1 MQDFL
6 IQILCTLCVWLLQ
19 ACYTVLKVFYMLAG
33 LRDVATTD
41 GFEGNLLNYVL
52 FSTSSPVV
60 NVFLN
65 VFVISVGT
73 TCLFLIVA
81 IIKNMVTNK
90 QPMTNLLAKAAGSI
104 LATLAVFLIAILGIN
119 IVTII
124 LQQVNLAFGISSEA
138 SVIAIILNGS
148 IEAEVGEY
156 FTQHN
161 GQGFIRWGTIAE
173 LEDRILQGD
182 FSYNAFF
189 SSLNLDDNIFSWPNG
204 FYNAN
209 GVIIT
214 STFNEWQCF
223 FTSVAL
229 LVALLIC
236 SLGLIKR
243 LLDIAFLIICLPLVS
258 STIVLDDGAKMKLWR
273 ETMISKV
280 VLAFGSIIMVNLF
293 LIIAPVLAQVTFFEN
308 KGINSVVHMMI
319 IVGLAFCLPTGQT
332 LFARLMGTSAEES
345 REMMQALRTAK
356 GATIAGAAL
365 GMGAVGFAKRGLIG
379 GQNKYGKT
387 SNGLIGK
394 PVRALGGEISG
405 RVTAP
410 INNLARRALPSTRQA
425 NLHNAYAQAN
435 GADALANANKYDLKN
450 FQKSGGVKDYQTMVR
465 QNLKNSKANYKSA
478 KLNKKYDFQG
488 MFDDDMRGKK

>member
-1 MQDFL
+1 MEAF
-6 IQILCTLCVWLLQ
+6 IVQIICTLCVWLLQ

-33 LRDVATTD
+33 LRDVTTTD

-148 IEAEVGEY
+148 IDGNVPGTPVPNSGY
-156 FTQHN
+156 DY
-161 GQGFIRWGTIAE
+161 WGTIDQIVE
-173 LEDRILQGD
+173 RIEAGN
-182 FSYNAFF
+182 FSYDSFF
-189 SSLNLDDNIFSWPNG
+189 SGFAGTFLNMWPQGFSDSSEQIMTG
-204 FYNAN
+204 
-209 GVIIT
+209 G
-214 STFNEWQCF
+214 FNEWQCF

-356 GATIAGAAL
+356 GATMAGAAL
-365 GMGAVGFAKRGLIG
+365 GMGAVGFAKRGLLG